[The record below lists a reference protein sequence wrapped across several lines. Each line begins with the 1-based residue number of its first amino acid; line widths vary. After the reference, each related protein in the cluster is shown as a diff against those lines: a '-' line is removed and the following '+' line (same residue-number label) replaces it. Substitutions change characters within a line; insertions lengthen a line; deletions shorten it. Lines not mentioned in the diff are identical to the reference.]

1 MKTLYIECNMGAA
14 GDMLMAAL
22 LELLPD
28 PDAFIS
34 KLNNIGLPGVRVE
47 KEVSVKCGI
56 TGTHVSVY
64 VGDSEEESHDIS
76 PGHVHEHSHHEHS
89 HHGHSHHEH
98 VHETGQDGY
107 VYQEHTH
114 NQDAHGHTHQ
124 EHSHANLEEIQR
136 ILRALP
142 IPDKV
147 KEDAIA
153 IYSLIAEAEAKVHG
167 KPVEDIH
174 FHEVGTMDAVA
185 DVVGVCMLIDTL
197 APRKIIVSP
206 VHTGSGQ
213 VRCMH
218 GILPVPAPATAH
230 ILRGVPAYGGEIQ
243 GELCTPTGAAIIRHF
258 ADEFGSRPVM
268 VVDKIGYGMGKKD
281 FPVAN
286 CVRVF
291 SGETNQQNA
300 GIVEIDCNL
309 DDITGE
315 QLGFA
320 LETLL
325 EKGALDVY
333 VIPIQ
338 MKKNRPGYKLVCL
351 CRPDDEDRM
360 VRLIL
365 QHTTTLG
372 VRCSDRRR
380 HTMERHIET
389 IETKYGDIRIKKASG
404 FGVEKSKLEYDDLA
418 RIAREN
424 GLSLEDIKEE

>member
-28 PDAFIS
+28 PGEFIQ
-34 KLNNIGLPGVRVE
+34 KMNNLGIPGVRLE
-47 KEVSVKCGI
+47 KKTSVKCGI

-64 VGDSEEESHDIS
+64 VGDSEEESHDIL
-76 PGHVHEHSHHEHS
+76 PGYAP
-89 HHGHSHHEH
+89 GHSHHEH
-98 VHETGQDGY
+98 VQETGQDCHT
-107 VYQEHTH
+107 YQGHTYNQDTHSHTH
-114 NQDAHGHTHQ
+114 SGHC
-124 EHSHANLEEIQR
+124 HAGFEEIKR
-136 ILRALP
+136 LLYTLP
-142 IPDKV
+142 VSDQI

-153 IYSLIAEAEAKVHG
+153 VYSLIGAAEAEVHG
-167 KPVEDIH
+167 KPVENIH

-185 DVVGVCMLIDTL
+185 DVVGVCMLIDML

-213 VRCMH
+213 VKCMH
-218 GILPVPAPATAH
+218 GILPVPAPATAY
-230 ILRGVPAYGGEIQ
+230 ILRGIPTYGGQIQ
-243 GELCTPTGAAIIRHF
+243 GELCTPTGAALIRHF

-268 VVDKIGYGMGKKD
+268 VTDKIGYGMGNKD
-281 FPVAN
+281 FPIAN

-291 SGETNQQNA
+291 SGETNQQDTD
-300 GIVEIDCNL
+300 IVEIDCNL

-320 LETLL
+320 LETLM

-333 VIPIQ
+333 IVPIQ

-351 CRPDDEDRM
+351 CRPEDEEKM

-380 HTMERHIET
+380 HTMKRHIET
-389 IETKYGDIRIKKASG
+389 IETEHGTVRIKKAEG
-404 FGVEKSKLEYDDLA
+404 LGTEKSKLEYEDLA
-418 RIAREN
+418 EIAREN
-424 GLSLEDIKEE
+424 GLSLAEAKHKINF

>member
-28 PDAFIS
+28 PDEFIG

-47 KEVSVKCGI
+47 KELSVKCGI

-76 PGHVHEHSHHEHS
+76 PGHVDGHSHHEHS
-89 HHGHSHHEH
+89 HHEHLHHEH
-98 VHETGQDGY
+98 VHGTGQDGY
-107 VYQEHTH
+107 IFQEHTH
-114 NQDAHGHTHQ
+114 NHDTHGHMHQ
-124 EHSHANLEEIQR
+124 EHGHANLEEIQR
-136 ILRALP
+136 LLCSLS

-147 KEDAIA
+147 KEDAMK

-218 GILPVPAPATAH
+218 GILPVPAPATAY
-230 ILRGVPAYGGEIQ
+230 ILRGVPAYGGEIR

-268 VVDKIGYGMGKKD
+268 VVDRIGYGMGKKD
-281 FPVAN
+281 FPAAN

-291 SGETNQQNA
+291 SGETNQQSA
-300 GIVEIDCNL
+300 DIVEIDCNL

-333 VIPIQ
+333 IIPIQ

-360 VRLIL
+360 VQLIL

-389 IETKYGDIRIKKASG
+389 IETEYGAVRIKKASG

-424 GLSLEDIKEE
+424 GLSLADIKEE

>member
-28 PDAFIS
+28 PDEFIS
-34 KLNNIGLPGVRVE
+34 KLNNIGLSGVRVE
-47 KEVSVKCGI
+47 KELSVKCGI

-64 VGDSEEESHDIS
+64 VGDSEEESHDVS
-76 PGHVHEHSHHEHS
+76 PGHVHEHL
-89 HHGHSHHEH
+89 HHEH
-98 VHETGQDGY
+98 VHETGQD
-107 VYQEHTH
+107 VHVHQEHTH
-114 NQDAHGHTHQ
+114 NHDTHGHTHQ
-124 EHSHANLEEIQR
+124 EHGHANLEEIQR
-136 ILRALP
+136 LLRSLS

-147 KEDAIA
+147 KEDAMA

-185 DVVGVCMLIDTL
+185 DIVGVCMLMDTL
-197 APRKIIVSP
+197 APRKIIISP

-268 VVDKIGYGMGKKD
+268 VVDRIGYGMGKKD

-291 SGETNQQNA
+291 IGEANQQNA

-320 LETLL
+320 LEILL

-333 VIPIQ
+333 IIPIQ

-360 VRLIL
+360 VQLIL

-380 HTMERHIET
+380 HTMERHVET
-389 IETKYGDIRIKKASG
+389 IETEYGEVRIKKASG
-404 FGVEKSKLEYDDLA
+404 FGVKKSKLEYDDLA

-424 GLSLEDIKEE
+424 GLSLADIKEE

>member
-114 NQDAHGHTHQ
+114 NHDVHGHTHQ

-218 GILPVPAPATAH
+218 GILPVPAPATAY

-268 VVDKIGYGMGKKD
+268 VVDRIGYGMGKKD

-291 SGETNQQNA
+291 TGEVNQQNA